1 MSVSPSSNKPA
12 ASPSF
17 LGFVNDPANLQ
28 VLQQFVKSQ
37 GWDASRA
44 QLGDADGAVAYLASH
59 PTPDFLLVEIK
70 DAASA
75 PAALDKLADVCAPN
89 VKVIVTSTVD
99 EFSFFRWLKD
109 IGVHHYLLKPLTVES
124 LAESITVQEAT
135 DGAKAS
141 VVEKEGELIAVIG
154 TRGGVGASSLAL
166 NLASA
171 FSDVIGTQTA
181 LLDLEP
187 QWGTISL
194 MLDLEPGRG
203 LRDALAKPDRIDS
216 LFMERVMLRYSPTL
230 SVLSSEEPLDEIITT
245 HPDAANALLRETRHK
260 FPLVIADLPHNLN
273 GFTLDFLRAASH
285 VVIATELSIISL
297 RDAMRLHDFLKTKL
311 GLKHIHFVA
320 NRQGMLP
327 KYELPQ
333 AEFEKS
339 LGTKL
344 AGTIPFDGE
353 SLTMLASG
361 NLAVSQ
367 KTQSHP
373 LAKAVI
379 ALARKLND
387 SAVDATD
394 TPKTK
399 PKGLAWLTGK
409 K

>member
-1 MSVSPSSNKPA
+1 MS

-17 LGFVNDPANLQ
+17 LGFVNDPANLA

-109 IGVHHYLLKPLTVES
+109 IGVHHYLLKPLTVEA
-124 LAESITVQEAT
+124 LAESITVQSTAEPS
-135 DGAKAS
+135 KS
-141 VVEKEGELIAVIG
+141 PVVEKEGELIAVIG

-171 FSDVIGTQTA
+171 FSDVIGRQTA

-245 HPDAANALLRETRHK
+245 HPDAASALLRETRKK
-260 FPLVIADLPHNLN
+260 FSVVIADLPHAMS
-273 GFTLDFLRAASH
+273 GFTLDVLKAADQ

-327 KYELPQ
+327 KYELPA

-344 AGTIPFDGE
+344 SASIPFDGE
-353 SLTMLASG
+353 NLTSMASG

-379 ALARKLND
+379 ALARKLD
-387 SAVDATD
+387 TSEATVDE
-394 TPKTK
+394 PSK
-399 PKGLAWLTGK
+399 PKSKGLGWLMGK